1 MAIVVNKDYVDGKLT
16 FHDYT
21 DNRVQFFKCDFENLP
36 STAREVSIFADGNNI
51 YFVRNDTI
59 PHFYTR
65 IIEDDCK

>member
-1 MAIVVNKDYVDGKLT
+1 MAMVVNKDYIDGKIT
-16 FHDYT
+16 FNDYT
-21 DNRVQFFKCDFENLP
+21 DNRVQFIKCDFVDLP
-36 STAREVSIFADGNNI
+36 STAKEVSIFADNNII